1 MKRPSG
7 DSPVDR
13 SIARSTFRRL
23 ERVVGSVLLAVGA
36 AALIG
41 WVIVEFYVKVVTM
54 D

>member
-1 MKRPSG
+1 MTRLPG

-13 SIARSTFRRL
+13 SIVRSAFRRL

-41 WVIVEFYVKVVTM
+41 WVIVELYVKVVTV